1 MLVTGE
7 NIQYNT
13 DKEVLTRLR
22 RIKQD
27 GDLKYYKFTQR
38 TFNTR
43 KQVDVYLQGVKD
55 VNSFHAYATDNDE
68 TIQEIRKI
76 ANL

>member
-1 MLVTGE
+1 MLITGQ

-22 RIKQD
+22 RIKQ
-27 GDLKYYKFTQR
+27 GGFLNEYEFTQR

-43 KQVDVYLQGVKD
+43 KQVDVYLQAVQD
-55 VNSFHAYATDNDE
+55 VNSFNAYATDNEE
-68 TIQEIRKI
+68 TILEIRKI